1 MSAQK
6 PIVVVRSIH
15 TDLVALTGKN
25 PAAGETVIGIGFQM
39 RQIGRLGSDAFGAQL
54 RAHLESAG

>member
-1 MSAQK
+1 VSAQK

-39 RQIGRLGSDAFGAQL
+39 RQIDAWEATPL
-54 RAHLESAG
+54 VRN